1 MEEMKK
7 YVWIFLVMLNAFIL
21 FACEESSLPVADA
34 GSDQIVPPGSAVVLD
49 GSGSYDP
56 DNDPLTYLWTLA
68 APEGSNAV
76 LSDAAVVNPT
86 FTADIEGIYV
96 ARLVVNDGAW
106 DSPPSITMINVSNGP
121 VIEDVEGFYEF
132 TESPDTRKVFVSSS
146 LGSDLNNGL
155 SEDQPVATISKGI
168 SLLRDGY
175 PDWLLLRK
183 SDTWN
188 ESLGQWTLSGRSASE
203 PMVVASWGTPGSRP
217 LLQTGVDAGLY
228 TSGGGGSPD
237 VISHLVFSGIY
248 FHAHTRDPESPA
260 FQGSAGSA
268 GISWLKG
275 TQGLHIE
282 DCVFDSYGVG
292 LSIQDD
298 DGIGIQNLI
307 LHRDIIIDS
316 YGTAGVSHSQG
327 IYLSGV
333 DTALISECIFDHNGW
348 NDNVSGANPTIF
360 NHNIDIQYD
369 CSNVFLKENIV
380 LRGSSHGAQLGA
392 SGVAYNN
399 LFVRNAIGLLLGTSE
414 DITVDA
420 AALNNVLLEGTDID
434 PNNIR
439 GWGIDLEN
447 INSAQVT
454 NNLVANEISVSD
466 DPPNIDDDPN
476 TSYNGNIV
484 YNWGS
489 GRFVSAGPFLDP
501 SRSVVTYN
509 ALLGNGATFEAF
521 AAELRQQS
529 RDNWRPEYSAEA
541 INAYIRQGFAT
552 P

>member
-1 MEEMKK
+1 MKK
-7 YVWIFLVMLNAFIL
+7 YVWIFLVILSAFIL

-34 GSDQIVPPGSAVVLD
+34 GGDQTVSPGSEVILD

-68 APEGSNAV
+68 SPEGSNAV
-76 LSDAAVVNPT
+76 LSDATIVNPT
-86 FTADIEGIYV
+86 FTADVEGIYV

-106 DSPPSITMINVSNGP
+106 DSQPSITMINASDGP

-132 TESPDTRKVFVSSS
+132 EESTDTRKVFVSSS
-146 LGSDLNNGL
+146 LGSDQNSGL

-183 SDTWN
+183 GDTWD
-188 ESLGQWTLSGRSASE
+188 ESFGQWTLSGRSASE
-203 PMVVASWGTPGSRP
+203 PMVVASWGSPGSRP

-228 TSGGGGSPD
+228 TSGGGGSPEI
-237 VISHLVFSGIY
+237 ISHLVLSGIY

-268 GISWLKG
+268 GISWLRG

-292 LSIQDD
+292 LSIEDY
-298 DGIGIQNLI
+298 DGFGIQNLI

-327 IYLSGV
+327 VYLSGV

-360 NHNIDIQYD
+360 NHNIYIQYD
-369 CSNVFLKENIV
+369 CSNVFLKGNIV
-380 LRGSSHGAQLGA
+380 MRGASHGAQLRPG
-392 SGVAYNN
+392 GVAYNN

-414 DITVDA
+414 NITVDA
-420 AALNNVLLEGTDID
+420 TALNNVLLEGTDID
-434 PNNIR
+434 TNNIR

-447 INSAQVT
+447 INSAQVM
-454 NNLVANEISVSD
+454 NNLLANEISVSD
-466 DPPNIDDDPN
+466 DPLNIDDDPN
-476 TSYNGNIV
+476 TSYVGNIV

-501 SRSVVTYN
+501 NRSVVTYN
-509 ALLGNGATFEAF
+509 AVLGNGATFEAF
-521 AAELRQQS
+521 ATELRKQS
-529 RDNWRPEYSAEA
+529 RDNWRPEYTAEV
-541 INAYIRQGFAT
+541 INAYIREGFAT